1 MTYYDSDGN
10 EVIPND
16 ANYSTHIKSFKIS
29 VTVANHIEVI
39 AKNMTI
45 SEYQTYL
52 STSAGTGG
60 DTWTAKNKGEING
73 KTSEAMKEFP
83 IPKML
88 DKSIRIKDGNDP
100 DAFQSG
106 SVNVALDSLK
116 NQLEYRLLLYTDEHT
131 GSTIRITDTLPAGM
145 SIVDGSVRA
154 RFFKSSYDEHISN
167 YAGTTFVDGAN
178 STTGANPSYSTTKN
192 DNGTT
197 TVVFTISNY
206 HYISGYPRISLY
218 YKTSV
223 SNDNYW
229 NSLSNLSKTY
239 ENSVSWNGYEDSTET
254 TVTRKIE
261 NVTKSGEQLE
271 DSSGN
276 PQNVMRYY
284 VDINPAAKNLDGS
297 SDVLTLTDKFSN
309 ADRYSPELLMEKVHL
324 YAYDSSAKN
333 HKGDEIDPSRYSLTY
348 DSSTATITARIP
360 DELACVLQYDY
371 RIDENTLSSQNTVTN
386 SANLNGGWSTSNS
399 TQLKEV
405 KSHASATHRNISL
418 YKVDA
423 DNYRT
428 LLPDAVFKLEKWDSS
443 SKAWKTVSDSEET
456 GNDGTLTWDLI
467 GTTSSPS
474 KISVDTLYRLTE
486 TSAPDGYALDQTPH
500 YFICRA
506 DDSDNNTAWSHADG
520 SSAPVQQSATTFINY
535 SGGALYIPNKYT
547 RLTVNKKWANTD
559 GSSTDAP
566 SGASAKVQLYQSK
579 QIADP
584 NDACAVSIAYK
595 GNESNPWNRPGGTI
609 TQNIKRGTA
618 MKFTVS
624 GWNIKYNV
632 TINGQTTAY
641 ENNGVEACQISV
653 PPSATHESALSIVV
667 QETDSENA
675 PGVTLDEYTPPNSI
689 LADETAYGDPVTL
702 QNGAWSHS
710 WDNLPVTDAS
720 GNPLRYTVKEEE
732 VSGYTASYTNNE
744 GVNTGNIT
752 VTNTKEK
759 ESDYTLPN
767 TGGPGMSG
775 IAAVGAALI
784 LAAGA
789 GLAFR
794 RRRRS

>member
-624 GWNIKYNV
+624 GWNIEYNV

-641 ENNGVEACQISV
+641 ENNGVGACQISV

-702 QNGAWSHS
+702 QDGAWSHS
-710 WDNLPVTDAS
+710 WDNLPVTDTD
-720 GNPLRYTVKEEE
+720 GNPLRYTVKEEG

-744 GVNTGNIT
+744 GIQTGAIT

-759 ESDYTLPN
+759 ESGYTLPN
-767 TGGPGMSG
+767 TGGPGMAR
-775 IAAVGAALI
+775 IAVVGAALI